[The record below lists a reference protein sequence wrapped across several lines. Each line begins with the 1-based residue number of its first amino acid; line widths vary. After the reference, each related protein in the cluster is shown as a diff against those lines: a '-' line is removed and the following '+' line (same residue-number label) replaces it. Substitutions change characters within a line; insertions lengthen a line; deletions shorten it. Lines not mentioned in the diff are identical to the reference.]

1 MPDPARGTIRGVR
14 RVLLAIAGCA
24 LAMATVVVVGGG
36 FTASF
41 GGVLLRVHRL
51 WPLLGAA
58 LLAAAAAGVA
68 AAQSGGMAALLCDA
82 QAAWAGRTRVAPW
95 IAACAATATLIVGLA
110 WGTWSA
116 GSADAYGYVSQA
128 LAWTRG
134 ELRSPQPLTAAA
146 PWRDAEWT
154 LSPLGYRPA
163 TGPGAIVPTYPPGL
177 PLSMAAAAA
186 VGGPSAVYWV
196 VPLLGAAAVWLTFLL
211 GRRIAGDAGGATAA
225 VLLAASPVFLYQLVQ
240 PMSDVPV
247 TAWWLGAVLCVAIGR
262 PALAGTCAA
271 AAVLTRPNL
280 APLAIWLSA
289 GVALRSFRHT
299 RSPSGARRAFTAFA
313 VPLAVATGFLLWLNS
328 HWYGSPLASGYGS
341 AAELFALANVP
352 INITRYPRWLLE
364 TQTPVVVIGL
374 LAPVAVW
381 CGWPDAGGGARG
393 RGPAVL
399 FALGFIAVVFGS
411 YLPYSPFDEWW
422 YLRFLLP
429 ALPPLL
435 ILTSAVLLGLAER
448 IPAWLRVPVVALA
461 LTALA
466 THYVA
471 TARDRQAFELHELES
486 RYVAAGTYAARHLS
500 AGAVLLSIQESG
512 SLRLYGGRTTIRF
525 DYLDPQGLDAA
536 VQYLQQSGHQPYF
549 ALETWEEAQFRDRFS
564 RASGLGRLDWPPAAE
579 VGHPV
584 SVRFYDPRD
593 RRRFLDGGA
602 VTTFREARPQRR

>member
-1 MPDPARGTIRGVR
+1 
-14 RVLLAIAGCA
+14 
-24 LAMATVVVVGGG
+24 MATVVVVGGG

-41 GGVLLRVHRL
+41 GGGLLRVHRP

-58 LLAAAAAGVA
+58 LLAAVA
-68 AAQSGGMAALLCDA
+68 AALAAARSGGVGTLMCDTRA
-82 QAAWAGRTRVAPW
+82 VWAGRSCVAPW
-95 IAACAATATLIVGLA
+95 IAACAASAPLVVGFA

-128 LAWTRG
+128 LSWTHG
-134 ELRSPQPLTAAA
+134 ELRSQQPLAAA
-146 PWRDAEWT
+146 VPWRNAEWT

-186 VGGPSAVYWV
+186 MAGPSAVFWI
-196 VPLLGAAAVWLTFLL
+196 VPFAGAAAVWLTFLL

-225 VLLAASPVFLYQLVQ
+225 VLLAASPIFLYQLVQ

-299 RSPSGARRAFTAFA
+299 RSPSGALRALTAFV
-313 VPLAVATGFLLWLNS
+313 VPLAVTTGFLLWLNDY
-328 HWYGSPLASGYGS
+328 WYGTPLGSGYGS
-341 AAELFALANVP
+341 AGALFALANVP

-364 TQTPVVVIGL
+364 TQTPVVVTGL
-374 LAPVAVW
+374 LAPVAAWVAR
-381 CGWPDAGGGARG
+381 PDAAGGSRG
-393 RGPAVL
+393 RGPATL
-399 FALGFIAVVFGS
+399 FALGFIALVFGS

-429 ALPPLL
+429 GLPLLL

-471 TARDRQAFELHELES
+471 TARDRQVFELHEVES
-486 RYVAAGTYAARHLS
+486 RYVAAGTYAARHLP
-500 AGAVLLSIQESG
+500 AGAVLLSVQESG

-536 VQYLQQSGHQPYF
+536 VQYLQQAGYQPYF
-549 ALETWEEAQFRDRFS
+549 ALEAWEETQFRDRFS
-564 RASGLGRLDWPPAAE
+564 QASGLGRLDWPPVAE

-584 SVRFYDPRD
+584 NVRFYDPRD
-593 RRRFLDGGA
+593 RQRFLDGDT
-602 VTTFREARPQRR
+602 VKTFKEPNAPGR